1 LVQKVEKNGPAFSAG
16 IQGFLKSESSF
27 PSVTLLKLC

>member
-1 LVQKVEKNGPAFSAG
+1 LVQKVEANVPRFPTG

-27 PSVTLLKLC
+27 PSMTLLKRC

>member
-1 LVQKVEKNGPAFSAG
+1 VKKVEANTPCF
-16 IQGFLKSESSF
+16 QGFLKSASSF

>member
-1 LVQKVEKNGPAFSAG
+1 LVQKVEASVPAFPAG